1 MAYAM
6 DFSRTPG
13 ALSAATFGGVS
24 FLVLIINKE
33 VLTVYRFPSSLFLGL
48 GQMLFTVSLLWMGK
62 ALGFITFPNFDLT
75 IPRKVLPLPLLYL
88 GNHLFGLIST
98 KRLSLPMFTA
108 LRKISII
115 FTLFAEIALL
125 GLRKPSLPVQFS
137 VVLMIVGAAIA
148 ASADLS
154 YDGIGYLCVLLNN
167 VFTAANG
174 VCTKYKL
181 NETDLGRFGVLYY
194 NCLFVVAPCAALC
207 IYTEDLDL
215 ALHFEGWR
223 DTSFI
228 FLFFTSCMSGFV
240 LLTAIITCTQQNS
253 ALTTIII
260 GCFKNVLVTYVG
272 MIIGGDYIFSWMNFI
287 GLNVCIGGGVLYSL
301 LSITTQAHEKTNI
314 IAVAC
319 TTGDER

>member
-1 MAYAM
+1 M
-6 DFSRTPG
+6 
-13 ALSAATFGGVS
+13 LS
-24 FLVLIINKE
+24 
-33 VLTVYRFPSSLFLGL
+33 
-48 GQMLFTVSLLWMGK
+48 TVSLLWMGK
-62 ALGFITFPNFDLT
+62 ALGFITFPNFDMT
-75 IPRKVLPLPLLYL
+75 IPSKVLPLPLLYL

-115 FTLFAEIALL
+115 FTLLAEIALL
-125 GLRKPSLPVQFS
+125 G
-137 VVLMIVGAAIA
+137 
-148 ASADLS
+148 ADLS
-154 YDGIGYLCVLLNN
+154 YDGIGYLCVLVNN

-181 NETDLGRFGVLYY
+181 NETDLGRFGILYY
-194 NCLFVVAPCAALC
+194 NCLFVVAPCVVLC
-207 IYTEDLDL
+207 IYTGDLDL

-223 DTSFI
+223 DISFI
-228 FLFFTSCMSGFV
+228 FLFFTSCLSAFL
-240 LLTAIITCTQQNS
+240 LLTSIITCTQQNS

-301 LSITTQAHEKTNI
+301 LSITAQSHKKTNI
-314 IAVAC
+314 IAVPC

>member
-98 KRLSLPMFTA
+98 KRLS
-108 LRKISII
+108 
-115 FTLFAEIALL
+115 
-125 GLRKPSLPVQFS
+125 LRKPSLPVQFS

>member
-98 KRLSLPMFTA
+98 KRLSL
-108 LRKISII
+108 
-115 FTLFAEIALL
+115 
-125 GLRKPSLPVQFS
+125 RKPSLPVQFS

-148 ASADLS
+148 ARIWGALESCIITACLWWHHVRR
-154 YDGIGYLCVLLNN
+154 CA
-167 VFTAANG
+167 FTLK
-174 VCTKYKL
+174 TW
-181 NETDLGRFGVLYY
+181 TWSGRTPTMSSCQPSFTRGHGAWTIPSPGNLR
-194 NCLFVVAPCAALC
+194 
-207 IYTEDLDL
+207 LDL
-215 ALHFEGWR
+215 PPLPATFRALHFEGWR